1 MAQEHPADRVQLGTV
16 AAELV
21 AVGSGRT
28 VAVVG
33 GTGTVGSLIVAALL
47 ARGATVRVLSRNA
60 TDVPAGAEHRRVDVI
75 SGDGLAEALA
85 GADAVVDAANSN
97 RRSKV
102 TLVDG
107 TGRLLEAGAA
117 AGVDH
122 HLTISIVGIDRVPSS
137 YYRDKLAQERAV
149 ESGPVSW
156 TILRATQFHQLLDR
170 VFGYAA
176 RFGLRPTGAA
186 KVQPID
192 PRIAAGRLA
201 DAALSPAA
209 GRLPDVAGPR
219 IETISEL
226 SRAWA
231 SARGHRRAP
240 LRVPSLGKAGKALA
254 AGGLC
259 APDAAA
265 GGETFEEWLRRG

>member
-1 MAQEHPADRVQLGTV
+1 MIGAGDG
-16 AAELV
+16 

-33 GTGTVGSLIVAALL
+33 GTGTIGASVATALL
-47 ARGATVRVLSRNA
+47 ARDAAVRVLTRHRA
-60 TDVPAGAEHRRVDVI
+60 KVPTGAEHRRVDLI
-75 SGDGLAEALA
+75 SGEGLAEALA

-102 TLVDG
+102 TLVEG

-117 AGVDH
+117 AGVGH
-122 HLTISIVGIDRVPSS
+122 HLTISVVGIDRVPSS

-149 ESGPVSW
+149 EAGPVPWS
-156 TILRATQFHQLLDR
+156 ILRATQFHQLLDAI
-170 VFGYAA
+170 FGYAA
-176 RFGLRPTGAA
+176 RFGLRPTGAG

-192 PRIAAGRLA
+192 PRVVAERIA
-201 DAALSPAA
+201 DAALAPPA
-209 GRLPDVAGPR
+209 GRLPDIAGPQV
-219 IETISEL
+219 ETISEL

-231 SARGHRRAP
+231 GARGRHRLP
-240 LRVPSLGKAGKALA
+240 LRIPSLGKAGKALA
-254 AGGLC
+254 AGELC

-265 GGETFEEWLRRG
+265 GGASFAEWLRHE